1 MRHPQRDLSCD
12 LAQHRPQ
19 AMLFCASDVGRHHL
33 FIFGQGA
40 GAKSMSAIDFA
51 SAADAAVVLFFDGQ
65 RDDDHAVV
73 LNTNFCQ
80 RL

>member
-1 MRHPQRDLSCD
+1 
-12 LAQHRPQ
+12 
-19 AMLFCASDVGRHHL
+19 MLFCASNVGRHHL

-40 GAKSMSAIDFA
+40 GTKSMSAIDLG
-51 SAADAAVVLFFDGQ
+51 SAADADGVLFFDVQ

>member
-1 MRHPQRDLSCD
+1 MSVDIICSF
-12 LAQHRPQ
+12 LAR
-19 AMLFCASDVGRHHL
+19 V
-33 FIFGQGA
+33 A
-40 GAKSMSAIDFA
+40 GAKSMSAIDLA
-51 SAADAAVVLFFDGQ
+51 SAAGAAGVLFFDGQ

>member
-1 MRHPQRDLSCD
+1 MP
-12 LAQHRPQ
+12 
-19 AMLFCASDVGRHHL
+19 FCASNVGRHHL

-40 GAKSMSAIDFA
+40 RAKSMSAIDLA

-73 LNTNFCQ
+73 LNTNFRQ
-80 RL
+80 RLQPAQF